1 MTAPISRTMG
11 PSQWL
16 MLVVLSVIW
25 GGSFFFFAVAIRELP
40 TFTIVL
46 ARVGLGAIAIW
57 LAVLVLRVPRPVEAK
72 VWRDLLIMGV
82 INNAIPFSLIV
93 WGQREVASGLAAVIN
108 GTTPFFTVLVA
119 NAFTT
124 DEKMSWNRFAGAL
137 AGLAGVAVMIG
148 FDVLAD
154 LGASLGHQLAIVL
167 GAVFYAS
174 SSVFARRFGGLP
186 PLVTAAG
193 QTTGSTLALLPLVVL
208 IDRPW
213 LLPWPSHGTVA
224 SLLALGVLCTAIA
237 YLLYFSVLKSAGATN
252 LVLVTFLVPVSA
264 ILLGVGF
271 LDETL
276 KLQHLLG
283 MAAIGLGL
291 ALIDGRLLRRVT
303 ERAT

>member
-16 MLVVLSVIW
+16 MLVMLSVIW

-174 SSVFARRFGGLP
+174 ASVFARRFGGLP